1 MRIEISNGD
10 LVDKISILTIKLEKI
25 KNSEK
30 LNNIKKEFE
39 ILYQDMLSL
48 GITKESKSF
57 LALKDVN
64 LILWEVEDQIRIKEA
79 AGEFDEKFIELARRV
94 YFENDKRS
102 AIKRKIN
109 LKTGSNLIEEKEYVK
124 Y

>member
-1 MRIEISNGD
+1 MKIEISNGD

-39 ILYQDMLSL
+39 TLYEDMLSL

-57 LALKDVN
+57 LVLKDVN
-64 LILWEVEDQIRIKEA
+64 LILWEVEDQIRIKESA
-79 AGEFDEKFIELARRV
+79 KEFDEKFIELARRI

-102 AIKRKIN
+102 AIKREIN
-109 LKTGSNLIEEKEYVK
+109 LKTGSNLVEEKEYVK

>member
-1 MRIEISNGD
+1 MKIEIPNGD

-39 ILYQDMLSL
+39 ILYNDMLLL

-79 AGEFDEKFIELARRV
+79 AREFDEKFIELARRV

-102 AIKRKIN
+102 AIKREIN
-109 LKTGSNLIEEKEYVK
+109 LKTGSNLVEEKEYVK

>member
-1 MRIEISNGD
+1 MKIEISNGD

-30 LNNIKKEFE
+30 LNNIKKEFK
-39 ILYQDMLSL
+39 ILYEDMLSL
-48 GITKESKSF
+48 GITKKSKSF
-57 LALKDVN
+57 LALKEVN

-79 AGEFDEKFIELARRV
+79 AREFDEKFIELARRV

-109 LKTGSNLIEEKEYVK
+109 LKTSSNLIEEKEYVK